1 MARKKSVDL
10 EKTKQTLLEVG
21 LSLFEQKGF
30 NATGIQEIATLAT
43 IPKGSF
49 YNYFSSKEEFGV
61 AVIRYYTDVHIER
74 WTSVLNEATEKEDSY
89 KALSTAFLALTE
101 KYRCSEIKKGCL
113 LGNLAAEISEAS
125 EECRMALQ
133 QSVGQYKGI
142 LAERLLIGQQAG
154 KVRKDLPAQGLADL
168 IWDCWQGSLL
178 RMKIENSVEPV
189 SHNLELL
196 FHHILL
202 PDRSKYCKDSF

>member
-10 EKTKQTLLEVG
+10 EKTKQTLLEAG

-30 NATGIQEIATLAT
+30 NATGIQEITTLAT

-61 AVIRYYTDVHIER
+61 AVIHYYTDVHIER

-89 KALSTAFLALTE
+89 KALSTAFLTLTE

-202 PDRSKYCKDSF
+202 PQA

>member
-10 EKTKQTLLEVG
+10 EKTKQNLLEVG

-30 NATGIQEIATLAT
+30 NATGIQEIATLAQ

-61 AVIRYYTDVHIER
+61 AVIRYYTDINTKR
-74 WTSVLNEATEKEDSY
+74 WISSLDTATAKEDSY
-89 KALSTAFLALTE
+89 QALSTALLEITE
-101 KYRCSEIKKGCL
+101 KYRCAEIKKGCL

-133 QSVGQYKGI
+133 QSVNAYKRI
-142 LAERLLIGQQAG
+142 LAERLMVGQQLG
-154 KVRKDLPAQGLADL
+154 KVRSDLPAQGLADL
-168 IWDCWQGSLL
+168 VWDCWQGSLL
-178 RMKIENSVEPV
+178 RMKIEKSVEPV
-189 SHNLELL
+189 SNDLELL
-196 FHHILL
+196 FHHILR
-202 PDRSKYCKDSF
+202 PPI